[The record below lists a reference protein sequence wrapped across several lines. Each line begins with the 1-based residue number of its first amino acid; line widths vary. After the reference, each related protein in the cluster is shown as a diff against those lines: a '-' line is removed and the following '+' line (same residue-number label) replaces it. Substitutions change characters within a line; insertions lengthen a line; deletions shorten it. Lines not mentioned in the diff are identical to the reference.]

1 MSGRGQHAVSIAI
14 HHRDDEDRVLGVLR
28 PDDPEDHLRGLW
40 GLPATT
46 LRPGESEADALHR
59 LVRDKLG
66 ISLTAFSL
74 RRQGSQ
80 ERSGYTLQMSLYQ
93 GDIGP
98 QTPLLPQDVPPR
110 EGATYYAQWRW
121 LLAQD
126 LMEAS
131 AKGSLCVRLFLTHN
145 QLTSPARADRS
156 DPTSAA

>member
-14 HHRDDEDRVLGVLR
+14 RHRDDEDRVLGVLR

-66 ISLTAFSL
+66 MALTAFSL
-74 RRQGSQ
+74 RRRGSQ
-80 ERSGYTLQMSLYQ
+80 ERSDYTLQMSLYQ

-98 QTPLLPQDVPPR
+98 QTPLLPQGAPDR
-110 EGATYYAQWRW
+110 EGTTYYAQWRW
-121 LLAQD
+121 LLPND
-126 LMEAS
+126 LMDAS
-131 AKGSLCVRLFLTHN
+131 AKGSLCVRLFLAQD
-145 QLTSPARADRS
+145 QLNPR
-156 DPTSAA
+156 